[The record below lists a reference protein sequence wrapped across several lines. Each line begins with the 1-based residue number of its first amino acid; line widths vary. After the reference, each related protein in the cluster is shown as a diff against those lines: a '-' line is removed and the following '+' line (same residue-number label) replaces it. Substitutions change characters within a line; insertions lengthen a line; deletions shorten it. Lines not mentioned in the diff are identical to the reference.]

1 MLHWTLSYII
11 VAVTI
16 CISIS
21 VFASSVDISKGFMSS
36 TIGLNIWAV
45 IARIK
50 NYKSIIEKRKHDEIS
65 SIEKTNLSF
74 WFNRRVKKIWLSERR
89 NQ

>member
-1 MLHWTLSYII
+1 
-11 VAVTI
+11 
-16 CISIS
+16 
-21 VFASSVDISKGFMSS
+21 MSS

-74 WFNRRVKKIWLSERR
+74 
-89 NQ
+89 